1 MARRREP
8 LPQKPC
14 EYAPCGALFTPDRKG
29 QRFHSHECNRA
40 WWAAHYAT
48 EPHTCPFCHV
58 RHDPEDPEVINALEM
73 LLRLEA
79 VRIRPATLGGTP
91 ADGTTLRMVP
101 LDVLEAFIA
110 NRRGNC

>member
-14 EYAPCGALFTPDRKG
+14 EYAPCGELFTPDRKG

-58 RHDPEDPEVINALEM
+58 RHDPEDPEVLNALEM
-73 LLRLEA
+73 LLRTEAGKINVIAHGYKNTSEHEYIRLE
-79 VRIRPATLGGTP
+79 TLLG
-91 ADGTTLRMVP
+91 
-101 LDVLEAFIA
+101 FIER
-110 NRRGNC
+110 RRGNC